1 MKSLAIQKTNW
12 NISQKK
18 LVINNTTVIEIIAEN
33 LNKNFTNTVPNLA
46 SKITNK
52 KGDFEEY

>member
-1 MKSLAIQKTNW
+1 M
-12 NISQKK
+12 
-18 LVINNTTVIEIIAEN
+18 AEN

>member
-33 LNKNFTNTVPNLA
+33 LNKNFTNIVPNLA

>member
-33 LNKNFTNTVPNLA
+33 LNKNFTNIVPNLT
-46 SKITNK
+46 SKIANK
-52 KGDFEEY
+52 KGGFEEY

>member
-33 LNKNFTNTVPNLA
+33 LNKNFTNIVPNLA
-46 SKITNK
+46 SKIANK
-52 KGDFEEY
+52 KGGFEEY